1 MSAAEV
7 IEMTIEGVLADG
19 TPVKAKCRYRA
30 KDISVELLSPYPGQ
44 HAGRHIMFM
53 SPRTYTANEY
63 WKTAAL
69 ELLEELVARG
79 RWISSHPDE
88 VGARRREAKRRIGIV
103 QKYVEALVAER
114 KTWKRQLKDGSVD
127 QRTYQLGIA
136 PINKAIRDLE
146 LIAFEQE
153 ESNWLRNGIVEP
165 FSCSARP
172 PSSSRRTD
180 MKNVNVY
187 LRDSALVSKR
197 EDGWICVLETQV
209 PKADLAGCGLGL
221 SEDNPATI
229 DAAAFSEYLKRHDC
243 GKIGFV
249 LDAWREIARDD
260 DMWCATMA

>member
-1 MSAAEV
+1 MSATKGIDV
-7 IEMTIEGVLADG
+7 PIEGVLADG

-63 WKTAAL
+63 WKKAAW

-88 VGARRREAKRRIGIV
+88 VGARRREAKRRIDIV
-103 QKYVEALVAER
+103 QKHVEALVAER
-114 KTWKRQLKDGSVD
+114 KAWKRQLKDGSVD

-153 ESNWLRNGIVEP
+153 ESNG
-165 FSCSARP
+165 
-172 PSSSRRTD
+172 
-180 MKNVNVY
+180 
-187 LRDSALVSKR
+187 
-197 EDGWICVLETQV
+197 
-209 PKADLAGCGLGL
+209 
-221 SEDNPATI
+221 ATP
-229 DAAAFSEYLKRHDC
+229 
-243 GKIGFV
+243 
-249 LDAWREIARDD
+249 WREILWSNHKDKSRRG
-260 DMWCATMA
+260 

>member
-1 MSAAEV
+1 MNAAEEIDV
-7 IEMTIEGVLADG
+7 TIEGVLADG

-30 KDISVELLSPYPGQ
+30 KDISVELLSPYPGL

-63 WKTAAL
+63 WKKAAW

-114 KTWKRQLKDGSVD
+114 KAWKKQLKNGSVD
-127 QRTYQLGIA
+127 RRTYQLGIV

-153 ESNWLRNGIVEP
+153 ESNWLPEIVSGTP
-165 FSCSARP
+165 
-172 PSSSRRTD
+172 
-180 MKNVNVY
+180 
-187 LRDSALVSKR
+187 VS
-197 EDGWICVLETQV
+197 
-209 PKADLAGCGLGL
+209 
-221 SEDNPATI
+221 
-229 DAAAFSEYLKRHDC
+229 H
-243 GKIGFV
+243 
-249 LDAWREIARDD
+249 
-260 DMWCATMA
+260 

>member
-1 MSAAEV
+1 MSNGKWNE
-7 IEMTIEGVLADG
+7 ELIEGAFEDG
-19 TPVKAKCRYRA
+19 TPVKAQCRYRA
-30 KDISVELLSPYPGQ
+30 KDINVEMPSPYLGQ

-63 WKTAAL
+63 WKKAAW
-69 ELLEELVARG
+69 ELCEELVAQG

-88 VGARRREAKRRIGIV
+88 VGARRREAKRRIDIV

-114 KTWKRQLKDGSVD
+114 KAWKRQLKDGSVD
-127 QRTYQLGIA
+127 QRTYQLGIV
-136 PINKAIRDLE
+136 PINKAILALE

-172 PSSSRRTD
+172 PGSSRRTD

-187 LRDSALVSKR
+187 LRDSALVSKL

-221 SEDNPATI
+221 SKDNPTTI
-229 DAAAFSEYLKRHDC
+229 DVTAFSEYLKRRDC
-243 GKIGFV
+243 GKIDFV
-249 LDAWREIARDD
+249 LDAWREIAREDD
-260 DMWCATMA
+260 TWCAIMA

>member
-1 MSAAEV
+1 MSATEWIEV
-7 IEMTIEGVLADG
+7 PIEGVLSDG
-19 TPVKAKCRYRA
+19 TQVKAKCRYWA
-30 KDISVELLSPYPGQ
+30 KDISVELLSPYPGL

-63 WKTAAL
+63 WKKAAW
-69 ELLEELVARG
+69 ELLEELVAQG

-88 VGARRREAKRRIGIV
+88 VSARRREAKRRIGIV

-114 KTWKRQLKDGSVD
+114 KAWKRQLKDGSVG
-127 QRTYQLGIA
+127 QRTYQLGIV
-136 PINKAIRDLE
+136 PINKAIRSLE

-180 MKNVNVY
+180 MRNVNVY

-197 EDGWICVLETQV
+197 EDSWICVLETQV
-209 PKADLAGCGLGL
+209 PKADLAYCGLGL
-221 SEDNPATI
+221 SEDNPMTI
-229 DAAAFSEYLKRHDC
+229 DVAAFSEYLKRHDC
-243 GKIGFV
+243 GKIDFV

-260 DMWCATMA
+260 DTWCATMA

>member
-1 MSAAEV
+1 MNAAEEIDV
-7 IEMTIEGVLADG
+7 TIEGVLADG

-30 KDISVELLSPYPGQ
+30 KDISVELFSPYPGQ

-63 WKTAAL
+63 WKKAAW
-69 ELLEELVARG
+69 ELLEELVAQG

-127 QRTYQLGIA
+127 QRTYQLGIV
-136 PINKAIRDLE
+136 PINKAIQALE

-197 EDGWICVLETQV
+197 EDGWRCVLETQV

-221 SEDNPATI
+221 FEDNPATI
-229 DAAAFSEYLKRHDC
+229 DVAAFSAYLKRRDC
-243 GKIGFV
+243 GKIDFV
-249 LDAWREIARDD
+249 LDAWREIAREDD
-260 DMWCATMA
+260 TWCATMA